1 MTNTKEPTV
10 QELIESMTEEIEALA
25 DRVLDLEGDDTPASE
40 GDLQDLEAR
49 VRIQEARLDRLEI
62 QRAKKK
68 KAQHETV

>member
-1 MTNTKEPTV
+1 MTNKKEPTV

-25 DRVLDLEGDDTPASE
+25 DRVLDLEGDDTSASE